1 MPIVLICLMLVYA
14 GLGAFSWLQHKKHN
28 NKSYPLKTELLI
40 LSGALLVHGAALMF
54 PVLQD
59 RVLITGF
66 GYSLSLIVWLMLMM
80 YCLGSFFYCLR
91 GVQLLLYP
99 CAALTLLLGF
109 LFPGDFSAA
118 KS

>member
-14 GLGAFSWLQHKKHN
+14 GLGVFSWLQHKKHN

-59 RVLITGF
+59 RVLITWVLVIR
-66 GYSLSLIVWLMLMM
+66 SV
-80 YCLGSFFYCLR
+80 
-91 GVQLLLYP
+91 
-99 CAALTLLLGF
+99 
-109 LFPGDFSAA
+109 
-118 KS
+118 